1 MAGLQ
6 RNRCGAGRVVHYDCD
21 RGIGPGGIGVHRGRE
36 VLDPGTPGAEQIERG
51 SVGAKAKAEPPAL
64 VGVDGVERGLD
75 HSAHLMEDDPGAGY
89 GSRVRLQDPTFGAYR
104 LGEEGDGKGGKDGK
118 DGKDGKEQKEC
129 KARERMG

>member
-1 MAGLQ
+1 
-6 RNRCGAGRVVHYDCD
+6 
-21 RGIGPGGIGVHRGRE
+21 
-36 VLDPGTPGAEQIERG
+36 
-51 SVGAKAKAEPPAL
+51 
-64 VGVDGVERGLD
+64 
-75 HSAHLMEDDPGAGY
+75 MEDDPGAGY